1 MHGSPL
7 FQFLRLFIGSTN
19 LPLIALSPSTALWE
33 ETNHSLAESSKHSHE
48 LTYGRQKLPS
58 EGSVVCPNATS
69 EQGSNTSRVSAQR
82 TSPNLAIPP
91 RKLATCHIP
100 NSSNIQ
106 NFNSYIHPRKENRL
120 TIFKIRMISRSIIL
134 GDVDLYDQG
143 NKYLS

>member
-1 MHGSPL
+1 VHGSPL

-33 ETNHSLAESSKHSHE
+33 ETIHSLAESSKHSHE

-100 NSSNIQ
+100 NSANIQ
-106 NFNSYIHPRKENRL
+106 NFNSYIHPRKENSL
-120 TIFKIRMISRSIIL
+120 TLFKIMISSSIIL